1 VLGGSSRLLRQLPR
15 GWRHYPCRREGGQGS
30 VRRLVAA
37 IKGGGI
43 ARVIILARS
52 NAHSDTKAVRAVC
65 KRLAVP
71 CEIIDRES
79 IL

>member
-1 VLGGSSRLLRQLPR
+1 
-15 GWRHYPCRREGGQGS
+15 
-30 VRRLVAA
+30 
-37 IKGGGI
+37 
-43 ARVIILARS
+43 VIILARS